1 MHRAG
6 SQILGTGTGT
16 SPGSGHAPQGALGTP
31 FVAASIRPLGRTS
44 VDASP
49 PKNSEKSFVLA
60 RAQQGRL
67 RTVTMVP
74 KHQPP
79 RTTHAGHLHA
89 AGSIPSCPVGSIPV
103 EADTTT
109 PTRPSPLRSLVRP
122 VRATSGDLIVTR
134 KLDGGRLRCEDLI
147 EHAGWDLGIVLEAD
161 VSTPG
166 RLHLRPAQSQ
176 TDKPIAHTRTAHVL
190 EDKRMLIP
198 GGLRDFLGVN
208 ANAIV
213 LVVSGGDGIITIAP
227 TSLVRQGIA
236 AIDTLGE
243 LVAHNKTNIT
253 HLTKVA
259 SA

>member
-1 MHRAG
+1 M
-6 SQILGTGTGT
+6 
-16 SPGSGHAPQGALGTP
+16 
-31 FVAASIRPLGRTS
+31 AASIRPLGRTS
-44 VDASP
+44 VDANP
-49 PKNSEKSFVLA
+49 PKISEKKSDVA

-89 AGSIPSCPVGSIPV
+89 AGSIPSRPVGSIPV
-103 EADTTT
+103 ETDTTT
-109 PTRPSPLRSLVRP
+109 PTRLSPLRSLVRP
-122 VRATSGDLIVTR
+122 VRAASDELIVTR
-134 KLDGGRLRCEDLI
+134 KLDDGRLRCEDLI
-147 EHAGWDLGIVLEAD
+147 AHAGWDLGIVLEAD

-166 RLHLRPAQSQ
+166 RLHLRPAQGQ

-190 EDKRMLIP
+190 EDKRMQIP
-198 GGLRDFLGVN
+198 GGLRNFLCIN
-208 ANAIV
+208 RNAIV
-213 LVVSGGDGIITIAP
+213 LVVSRGDGIITIAP
-227 TSLVRQGIA
+227 TSLLLEGIA

-243 LVAHNKTNIT
+243 FLADNKPNIT

>member
-1 MHRAG
+1 M
-6 SQILGTGTGT
+6 T
-16 SPGSGHAPQGALGTP
+16 
-31 FVAASIRPLGRTS
+31 ASIRPLGRTS
-44 VDASP
+44 VDADP
-49 PKNSEKSFVLA
+49 PELIENNVVLA

-89 AGSIPSCPVGSIPV
+89 AGSIPSRPVGSIPV

-109 PTRPSPLRSLVRP
+109 PTRLSPLRSLVRP
-122 VRATSGDLIVTR
+122 VRATSTAIVVTR
-134 KLDGGRLRCEDLI
+134 KLDCGRLRCEDLI
-147 EHAGWDLGIVLEAD
+147 AHAGWDLGIVLEAD

-166 RLHLRPAQSQ
+166 RLHLRPALSQ
-176 TDKPIAHTRTAHVL
+176 TAKPIAHTRTAHVL
-190 EDKRMLIP
+190 EDKRMLVP
-198 GGLRDFLGVN
+198 GGLRNFLGVN
-208 ANAIV
+208 ANDTV

-227 TSLVRQGIA
+227 TSLLLQGIA

-243 LVAHNKTNIT
+243 FLADNKPNIT